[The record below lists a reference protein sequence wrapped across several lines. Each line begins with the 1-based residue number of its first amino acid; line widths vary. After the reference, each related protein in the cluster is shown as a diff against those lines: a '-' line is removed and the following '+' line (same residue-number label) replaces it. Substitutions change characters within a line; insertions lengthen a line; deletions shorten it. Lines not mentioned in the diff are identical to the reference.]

1 MEARRAGWARPLA
14 APAHTREDA
23 MTIGRICQR
32 EVDIAD
38 SKEVARAAARRMATR
53 CVGTL
58 VVLDASKHP
67 VGILTD
73 RDLAVR
79 VLAEGLNPDTTPV
92 ADVMTRHP
100 ATVNEHSPIEDVLAL
115 MRSKSVRRMPV
126 VDKQGRLVGLVSVDD
141 VLALL
146 AEEFRHLGKL
156 LEKSSPKSLAQ
167 T

>member
-1 MEARRAGWARPLA
+1 
-14 APAHTREDA
+14 

-32 EVDIAD
+32 EVDTAD
-38 SKEVARAAARRMATR
+38 SKECARAAARRMATR

-58 VVLDASKHP
+58 VILDKEKRP

-92 ADVMTRHP
+92 ADVMTLHP
-100 ATVNEHSPIEDVLAL
+100 TTINENTSIEDVLAL
-115 MRSKSVRRMPV
+115 MRAKSVRRLPV
-126 VDKQGRLVGLVSVDD
+126 VERQGRLVGLVSVDD

-156 LEKSSPKSLAQ
+156 LEKSSPKNLAQ
-167 T
+167 V

>member
-1 MEARRAGWARPLA
+1 
-14 APAHTREDA
+14 

-32 EVDIAD
+32 EVDTAD
-38 SKEVARAAARRMATR
+38 SKECARAAARRMATR

-58 VVLDASKHP
+58 VILDKEKRP

-92 ADVMTRHP
+92 ADVMTLHP
-100 ATVNEHSPIEDVLAL
+100 TTINENTSIEDVLAL
-115 MRSKSVRRMPV
+115 MRAKSVRRLPV
-126 VDKQGRLVGLVSVDD
+126 VERQGRLVGLVSVDD

-156 LEKSSPKSLAQ
+156 LEKSSPNNLAQ
-167 T
+167 V

>member
-1 MEARRAGWARPLA
+1 
-14 APAHTREDA
+14 

-32 EVDIAD
+32 EVDTAD
-38 SKEVARAAARRMATR
+38 SKECARAAARRMATR

-58 VVLDASKHP
+58 VILDREQRP

-92 ADVMTRHP
+92 ADVMTLHP
-100 ATVNEHSPIEDVLAL
+100 TTVNENTSIEDVLAL
-115 MRSKSVRRMPV
+115 MRAKSVRRLPV
-126 VDKQGRLVGLVSVDD
+126 VERQGRLVGLVSVDD

-156 LEKSSPKSLAQ
+156 LEKSSPNNLAQ
-167 T
+167 V

>member
-1 MEARRAGWARPLA
+1 MS
-14 APAHTREDA
+14 
-23 MTIGRICQR
+23 IGRICQR
-32 EVDIAD
+32 EVDTAD
-38 SKEVARAAARRMATR
+38 SKECARAAARRMATR

-58 VVLDASKHP
+58 VILDREKRP

-92 ADVMTRHP
+92 ADVMTLHP
-100 ATVNEHSPIEDVLAL
+100 STVNENTSIEDVLAL
-115 MRSKSVRRMPV
+115 MRAKSVRRLPV
-126 VDKQGRLVGLVSVDD
+126 VERQGRLVGLVSVDD

-156 LEKSSPKSLAQ
+156 LEKSSPNNLAQ
-167 T
+167 V

>member
-1 MEARRAGWARPLA
+1 
-14 APAHTREDA
+14 

-32 EVDIAD
+32 QVDTAD
-38 SKEVARAAARRMATR
+38 SKELARAAARRMATR

-58 VVLDASKHP
+58 VVLDADKRP

-100 ATVNEHSPIEDVLAL
+100 ATVNENSAIEDVLAL

-146 AEEFRHLGKL
+146 AEEFRHRGRLLGKGW
-156 LEKSSPKSLAQ
+156 PKSLAQ

>member
-1 MEARRAGWARPLA
+1 MS
-14 APAHTREDA
+14 
-23 MTIGRICQR
+23 IGRICQR
-32 EVDIAD
+32 EVDTAD
-38 SKEVARAAARRMATR
+38 SKECARAAARRMATR

-58 VVLDASKHP
+58 VILDKEKRP

-100 ATVNEHSPIEDVLAL
+100 ATIHENTAIEDVLAL
-115 MRSKSVRRMPV
+115 MRAKSVRRMPV
-126 VDKQGRLVGLVSVDD
+126 VERQGRLVGLVSMDD
-141 VLALL
+141 ILALL

-156 LEKSSPKSLAQ
+156 IEKSSPKNLAQ
-167 T
+167 V

>member
-1 MEARRAGWARPLA
+1 
-14 APAHTREDA
+14 

-32 EVDIAD
+32 EVDTAE
-38 SKEVARAAARRMATR
+38 SKETARAAARRMATR

-58 VVLDASKHP
+58 IVLDEKSKP

-73 RDLAVR
+73 RDLVVR
-79 VLAEGLNPDTTPV
+79 VLAEGLEPDTALV

-100 ATVNEHSPIEDVLAL
+100 ATVNEKAPIEDVLVL

-126 VDKQGRLVGLVSVDD
+126 VDKEGRLVGLVSVDD
-141 VLALL
+141 VLSLL

-156 LEKSSPKSLAQ
+156 LEKSSPRSLAAEA
-167 T
+167 

>member
-1 MEARRAGWARPLA
+1 
-14 APAHTREDA
+14 
-23 MTIGRICQR
+23 MTVGRICQR
-32 EVDIAD
+32 QVDTAEG
-38 SKEVARAAARRMATR
+38 KEMARAAARRMSPR

-58 VVLDASKHP
+58 VVLDESRKP

-100 ATVNEHSPIEDVLAL
+100 STVSENAAIEDVLAL
-115 MRSKSVRRMPV
+115 MRSKAVRRMPV

-141 VLALL
+141 VLTLL

-167 T
+167 VE

>member
-1 MEARRAGWARPLA
+1 
-14 APAHTREDA
+14 

-32 EVDIAD
+32 EVDTAD
-38 SKEVARAAARRMATR
+38 SKECARAAARRMATR

-58 VVLDASKHP
+58 VILDKEKRP

-92 ADVMTRHP
+92 ADVMTLHP
-100 ATVNEHSPIEDVLAL
+100 ATINENTSIEDVLAL
-115 MRSKSVRRMPV
+115 MRAKSVRRLPV
-126 VDKQGRLVGLVSVDD
+126 VERQGRLVGLVSVDD

-156 LEKSSPKSLAQ
+156 LEKSSPNNLAQ
-167 T
+167 V

>member
-1 MEARRAGWARPLA
+1 
-14 APAHTREDA
+14 

-32 EVDIAD
+32 DVDTAD
-38 SKEVARAAARRMATR
+38 SKESARSAARRMATR

-58 VVLDASKHP
+58 VILDREKRP

-92 ADVMTRHP
+92 ADVMTLHP
-100 ATVNEHSPIEDVLAL
+100 TTINENTAVDDVLAL
-115 MRSKSVRRMPV
+115 MRAKSVRRLPV
-126 VDKQGRLVGLVSVDD
+126 VERQGRLVGLVSVDD

-156 LEKSSPKSLAQ
+156 LEKSSPNILAQ
-167 T
+167 D

>member
-1 MEARRAGWARPLA
+1 
-14 APAHTREDA
+14 

-32 EVDIAD
+32 DVDTAD
-38 SKEVARAAARRMATR
+38 SKECARAAARRMATR

-58 VVLDASKHP
+58 VILDREKRP

-92 ADVMTRHP
+92 ADVMTLHP
-100 ATVNEHSPIEDVLAL
+100 TTINENTSIEDVLAL
-115 MRSKSVRRMPV
+115 MRAKSVRRLPV
-126 VDKQGRLVGLVSVDD
+126 VERQGRLVGLVSVDD

-156 LEKSSPKSLAQ
+156 LEKSSPNNLAQ
-167 T
+167 V

>member
-1 MEARRAGWARPLA
+1 
-14 APAHTREDA
+14 

-32 EVDIAD
+32 EVDTAD
-38 SKEVARAAARRMATR
+38 SKECARAAARRMATR

-58 VVLDASKHP
+58 VILDKEKRP

-92 ADVMTRHP
+92 ADVMTLHP
-100 ATVNEHSPIEDVLAL
+100 TTINENMSIEDVLAL
-115 MRSKSVRRMPV
+115 MRAKSVRRLPV
-126 VDKQGRLVGLVSVDD
+126 VERQGRLVGLVSVDD
-141 VLALL
+141 VLGLL

-156 LEKSSPKSLAQ
+156 LEKSSPSNLAQ
-167 T
+167 V